1 MRRNLTLW
9 GALGLSLAITAPTLA
24 MGLNGALPAKLAGSA
39 VPLVFLIGFVGV
51 AAVMYGFVRLTR
63 YFNHAGSVYALAG
76 VTMGP
81 RAGFFGGFALLG
93 VYTALAISTLGST
106 AQFTKVFLAD
116 AGVHL
121 DIPWPV
127 IALAT
132 LAFATYLAT
141 MDTRNATRVL
151 LTIESIGIVLMLV
164 IVVVVFAKLAG
175 GDAPRGQT
183 FSSDVLVP
191 SGVSFGAI
199 MAATVYAFLSFAGI
213 EGAAALGEETRDP
226 RRNIPRSIIGAVLLT
241 GVLYFVVM
249 LAQTLGFGT
258 DAAGVKA
265 FGESGAPLADVAKS
279 YAGSTVATAFSGAA
293 TVSSFAAALGCVT
306 AASRILFALGRD
318 GFGFAAWGREP
329 RRGGT
334 PIPALLTVAAVSVV
348 ATLAHAIAGTSPFD
362 MYFYWATLGVIG
374 LLVVYAVTSLG
385 ALRYLFTRGL
395 APRWEAV
402 IPVVAVA
409 YLAYVFYKQVWP
421 VPDPPYNLF
430 PYIVAAWLLAGV
442 AMIVFRPELTRRI
455 GEGFERAEG
464 LLDDEPKAPSNT

>member
-1 MRRNLTLW
+1 
-9 GALGLSLAITAPTLA
+9 
-24 MGLNGALPAKLAGSA
+24 MGLNGALPAKLAGPA

-76 VTMGP
+76 VTMRAAGRLLRRVRAPRRLHRPRDQHLGVDGPVREGVPRRRRGPSRHPLAGHRAGDTRVRDLSGHHGHPQRDP
-81 RAGFFGGFALLG
+81 RAAGHRVHRHRAHAGDRGGG
-93 VYTALAISTLGST
+93 VRQA
-106 AQFTKVFLAD
+106 
-116 AGVHL
+116 
-121 DIPWPV
+121 
-127 IALAT
+127 
-132 LAFATYLAT
+132 
-141 MDTRNATRVL
+141 R
-151 LTIESIGIVLMLV
+151 
-164 IVVVVFAKLAG
+164 G

-199 MAATVYAFLSFAGI
+199 MAATVYAFLSFASI

-279 YAGSTVATAFSGAA
+279 YVGSTVATAFSGAA
-293 TVSSFAAALGCVT
+293 TVSSFAATLGCVT

-318 GFGFAAWGREP
+318 GFGFAAWAREP

-442 AMIVFRPELTRRI
+442 TMIVFRPELTRRI

-464 LLDDEPKAPSNT
+464 LLDNEPTAPSNT